1 MEKQEVRP
9 HKWAK
14 EIIAWANG
22 AKIER
27 KASKILNSKW
37 SISASP
43 IWDNDCWEFRVYDPL
58 REVREAFDRG
68 ETIQGRLGNFS
79 IWNDYN
85 NNFTTVTGE
94 SIKDSNGWEWR
105 VKPVN
110 KLELGKDYIHNDGD
124 WLVISRVGNHRNL
137 GFTNLGGVFICDM
150 FCTSPEMWREATKEE
165 VKKFFESHLI
175 KIYGEDWIDVKVKEC
190 LHFKDEPKVNTGGFK
205 VCIVKT
211 YEGWKVW
218 NKNGCL
224 FKGGEWAEVLEEEI
238 QYIPFEEG
246 DKEQF
251 RGKWIKRKNGDI
263 EMKVT
268 SFGSFGGN
276 TFLIERRSPKQLLED
291 FTFIDGT
298 PFGKIK

>member
-79 IWNDYN
+79 IWNDYSN
-85 NNFTTVTGE
+85 NLTTMSVE

-105 VKPVN
+105 IKPDN
-110 KLELGKDYIHNDGD
+110 ELEVGKDYVHIDGGY
-124 WLVISRVGNHRNL
+124 LVLDRVGVEYNK
-137 GFTNLGGVFICDM
+137 GFTPNGFSTEIYCGSVF
-150 FCTSPEMWREATKEE
+150 EWREATKEQ
-165 VKKFFESHLI
+165 VLKFFAKHLI
-175 KIYGEDWIDVKVKEC
+175 ERYGEDWRDVKVKEC
-190 LHFKDEPKVNTGGFK
+190 LHFKDEPKVNTGFYS
-205 VCIVKT
+205 T
-211 YEGWKVW
+211 YIRKSSNEWRVW

-224 FKGGEWAEVLEEEI
+224 FKDGKWAEVLG
-238 QYIPFEEG
+238 EG
-246 DKEQF
+246 DSNQDAFHTAVCVLSGEKDTEDYSF
-251 RGKWIKRKNGDI
+251 LGRVTTIKCTT
-263 EMKVT
+263 KVT
-268 SFGSFGGN
+268 AVDKV
-276 TFLIERRSPKQLLED
+276 TFDLKDI
-291 FTFIDGT
+291 
-298 PFGKIK
+298 